1 MANIKSFLVEKV
13 KPIGI
18 GLGITVILVGGLIGG
33 LTETKSSSGSSSYDS
48 GDWSSYTD
56 LGEYIVKTDESGA
69 MPPLTKQ
76 QLKNAIDKCYTS
88 NKNTH
93 DNYISLLD
101 EFIAIQDKYKVNAA
115 FAIGVMQWEST
126 GGTYGQ
132 LITQGTNNCYSIKS
146 NSNTGWYGIDNSW
159 YVVYDSMADCVDA
172 FGALIHD
179 NYFSEKRY
187 TVTTVGEK
195 YNAGNWE
202 SNVKNELDRMYA
214 TVEIEGGSFNG
225 ESYKYAGKTYKLFNQ
240 KDYQDSFAGSTIAEN
255 GCGVTSVAIIVSA
268 YKSGENPPSIA
279 KSCEP
284 KYGNTVTPKYGY
296 VNPNGVFHRYLGDYG
311 LKCVEYEGFNGDN
324 ILKHLKSGK
333 AVIYNYGGYLKMN
346 DGRGFGT
353 SGHFVT
359 LLGLEG
365 DNIFVGD
372 PAGYSGE
379 TTMANIMAAGPK
391 RYFLVDKK

>member
-1 MANIKSFLVEKV
+1 MLYALHKQNQR
-13 KPIGI
+13 
-18 GLGITVILVGGLIGG
+18 GGTGW
-33 LTETKSSSGSSSYDS
+33 D
-48 GDWSSYTD
+48 
-56 LGEYIVKTDESGA
+56 
-69 MPPLTKQ
+69 
-76 QLKNAIDKCYTS
+76 
-88 NKNTH
+88 
-93 DNYISLLD
+93 YISSD
-101 EFIAIQDKYKVNAA
+101 
-115 FAIGVMQWEST
+115 
-126 GGTYGQ
+126 TY
-132 LITQGTNNCYSIKS
+132 NWYSIKGSIGGGYIDRKGTSWNVYSSFSEANDEFGSLIANNYFTEKKITVETIGTIYCVPPTPWS
-146 NSNTGWYGIDNSW
+146 NS
-159 YVVYDSMADCVDA
+159 
-172 FGALIHD
+172 
-179 NYFSEKRY
+179 
-187 TVTTVGEK
+187 
-195 YNAGNWE
+195 
-202 SNVKNELDRMYA
+202 VKDLLDRMYA

-268 YKSGENPPSIA
+268 YKNGENPPSIA

-284 KYGNTVTPKYGY
+284 KYGDTVFPKYGY
-296 VNPNGVFHRYLGDYG
+296 GNPNGVFHRYLGDYG
-311 LKCVEYEGFNGDN
+311 LKCVEYEGVNGDN

-346 DGRGFGT
+346 DGRGFWT